1 MSDLDSK
8 TEEQA
13 EKKVSFTEARGYYR
27 AKDYEN
33 ALKYFTKLANKK
45 HSEAQLYLGI
55 MYENGYGVPKNLE
68 KAKDWWRK
76 ASRLKNV
83 DAQFRLETLEG
94 TTFCRC

>member
-8 TEEQA
+8 TEEQ
-13 EKKVSFTEARGYYR
+13 VPFTKAREFYR
-27 AKDYEN
+27 AKDYEK

-55 MYENGYGVPKNLE
+55 MYENGFGVPKNLE